1 MLIDW
6 IWCVTGRH
14 PTVVQP
20 FLLVFCFLQL
30 ALVLVMGYSCALQYE
45 GECDNQKALNPRPHS
60 VSLLEFGAVGDGKIL
75 NTVAF
80 QNAVFYVKSFADKGG
95 AQLYV
100 PPGRWLTGSFYL
112 TSHLTLFI
120 ETGATILGSQ
130 VRPFS
135 RTNL

>member
-20 FLLVFCFLQL
+20 FLLVFCYLLL
-30 ALVLVMGYSCALQYE
+30 ALVLVLGYSCALQYE
-45 GECDNQKALNPRPHS
+45 GECDNQKALNPRPC
-60 VSLLEFGAVGDGKIL
+60 VPFGVWGSWRGKIL